1 MPDTKKTFDS
11 ISSRYDLINNI
22 ISFGTHLK
30 WKKDFVNLLE
40 FDGEVLDIATGTGDI
55 AIMVKDRYPHTR
67 VTGLDPSEEMLK
79 IANSRKGERGK
90 IRFVEGYCEKIPFP
104 DSSFDFVTITFG
116 IRNTVSVVDSVK
128 EIGRVLKKDGH
139 LLIMEHTKNESV
151 SFIVK
156 LLYKIYLHSFIPLVG
171 FFFGKLYEYKYLVSS
186 IESFYTPKEVN
197 NILEKNGFKVKSNI
211 GYNLGLITIHI
222 ANNIKP

>member
-1 MPDTKKTFDS
+1 
-11 ISSRYDLINNI
+11 
-22 ISFGTHLK
+22 
-30 WKKDFVNLLE
+30 
-40 FDGEVLDIATGTGDI
+40 
-55 AIMVKDRYPHTR
+55 
-67 VTGLDPSEEMLK
+67 
-79 IANSRKGERGK
+79 
-90 IRFVEGYCEKIPFP
+90 
-104 DSSFDFVTITFG
+104 
-116 IRNTVSVVDSVK
+116 
-128 EIGRVLKKDGH
+128 
-139 LLIMEHTKNESV
+139 MEHTKNESV

-171 FFFGKLYEYKYLVSS
+171 FFFGKLSEYKYLVSS